1 MSMLQTSS
9 PTRQSAL
16 GKRTHEEPRF
26 SLVELDPA
34 QVVEGILVA
43 DGFMAKAVTPA
54 GQMRETCP
62 NCDGEPLQLVLR
74 YEHVIRAHLFCV
86 KCTRCYDAIYVDGN
100 SALLVAGQSI
110 D

>member
-1 MSMLQTSS
+1 MSTAQTSS
-9 PTRQSAL
+9 PTRKSPL
-16 GKRTHEEPRF
+16 CKRTLDELPF
-26 SLVELDPA
+26 SLVELDPT
-34 QVVEGILVA
+34 QVVKGILVD
-43 DGFMAKAVTPA
+43 DGFMAEAVTPV

-74 YEHVIRAHLFCV
+74 HEHVIRAHLFCV
-86 KCTRCYDAIYVDGN
+86 KCTRCYDAIFLDGN